1 MKFQRSIIFL
11 LAALFSGFLFA
22 QEIVFSAESTIS
34 WKGVETMTID
44 KSTTKLINF
53 SNAVFPDETQL
64 PFFNKRILA
73 ESNYTYQ
80 VLIQQPV
87 FENASPDELL
97 LLSSKSITN
106 QRIAPTTSMLNLRG
120 TSYLDILISPFVLNN
135 GVIQKL
141 KSFTLVVEKTAK
153 AQKVKAGLLHSF
165 APNSVLASGKF
176 IKIAIVNAGI
186 YRLTYEDLNAMGINP
201 ANVRIFGYG
210 GEVLDQNF
218 ANPMIDDLP
227 ELSIHM
233 EKGSDGVF
241 NSGDYV
247 LFYAKGIQKW
257 SYDRT
262 REMFIHTINSYA
274 TKGYYFVTSDA
285 GVGRKIETKTI
296 TVPQGSPTVTVEEFT
311 DYSVSENELINLANS
326 GKEFYGQKFDERNT
340 NSYVFNFPNIV
351 QSNSTKVRLDVAAS
365 ASVVTSFN
373 IDLDGTQ
380 QKSLQIP
387 KRTDGDGYEKAKAS
401 NGFYTFTPTRD
412 ALNFKLTY
420 NQVVPT
426 SIAYL
431 NYLEVNAQRA
441 LKMSGAFMPFQYI
454 GQLGTNNYCQYKI
467 SDAGANVQIWD
478 ITESHNISR
487 IQTQLVDS
495 KMTFTAPGVDVKNYL
510 AIDPT
515 LASSFPKP
523 EIIGPVANQNIHAM
537 PQAEMIIITNP
548 KFVVQADELA
558 QAHRTIDNLRVNV
571 LTTDQVYNEFSSGT
585 PDATAYRRAVKMFY
599 DRAIKSSTP
608 ADLPKYLLLFGRG
621 TFDNR
626 KLQSSSGDNLIL
638 TYQAD
643 NSLVETLSYV
653 TDDYFGFLDDNE
665 GTQIPSH
672 LLDIGIGRFPVTNTT
687 DAEVVVKKTIDYMK
701 NANMG
706 KWKNQLCFL
715 ADDGDNALHMK
726 QADSIAN
733 TISRNFKSYH
743 VNKIYL
749 DAYNQEISASGET
762 YPVARKQLHDLI
774 AKGLLY
780 LNYTGHA
787 GAQGWSNESVL
798 TTNDVVS
805 FANKILPIWVG
816 ATCNF
821 LQFDLKVISAGEKVV
836 LNPNGGGI
844 GIFSAARPVYAS
856 QNFTVNK
863 YFTENLFKKV
873 NGKHYRVGDVI
884 ALAKNSVGSEI
895 NKLSYVYMGDPALK
909 LAFPTNY
916 NIKTTSIND
925 NVTFG
930 TDTLKAMSVV
940 KVTGEITDANN
951 QLVPGFNGDLSMD
964 VYDKSQR
971 ITTQNNHGDGNLIYS
986 DRPNVLFSGKAA
998 VKNGQFAFTFML
1010 PKDIKYNYGG
1020 GRINYYASNTE
1031 GEEAQ
1036 GFFENFTVGGTNK
1049 NAVLETDG
1057 PEIKL
1062 FLNTENFK
1070 SGDKVNESPLLI
1082 AQLKDVSG
1090 VNKVGSGIGHDL
1102 LITIDNEPMQSKVL
1116 NDYFETKAN
1125 SYSEGSLRYK
1135 LNNLAEGKH
1144 TITFKAWDLLNNSA
1158 SETIEFEVVN
1168 GLQPVIFNIYN
1179 YPNPVKTATNIV
1191 VEHDRPEAILNTLI
1205 EIFDLSGRKIW
1216 QFEQSNADNVQ
1227 WDLRGAD
1234 GIKVKSGI
1242 YFYKV
1247 SISTNNSEVYSK
1259 TNKMLLL
1266 EK

>member
-1 MKFQRSIIFL
+1 F
-11 LAALFSGFLFA
+11 FSGLLFA
-22 QEIVFSAESTIS
+22 QEIVFTAETTIT
-34 WKGVETMTID
+34 WKGVETMSMGN
-44 KSTTKLINF
+44 STTKLINF

-64 PFFNKRILA
+64 PYFNKRITA
-73 ESNYTYQ
+73 EPNYTYQ
-80 VLIQQPV
+80 VIIQQPV
-87 FENASPDELL
+87 FENVSSEELQV
-97 LLSSKSITN
+97 LSSKSIAN
-106 QRIAPTTSMLNLRG
+106 QSIISTTSILNLRG

-141 KSFTLVVEKTAK
+141 KSFTLEVQKTAK
-153 AQKVKAGLLHSF
+153 TQKVKSNISHTYAS
-165 APNSVLASGKF
+165 NSVLASGKF
-176 IKIAIVNAGI
+176 IKIAVVNAGV

-218 ANPMIDDLP
+218 ANPILDDLP
-227 ELSIHM
+227 ELAIQM

-285 GVGRKIETKTI
+285 GVGKKIETKAI
-296 TVPQGSPTVTVEEFT
+296 TVPQGSPIVPVEEFT

-351 QSNSTKVRLDVAAS
+351 QTNSTKVRLDVAGA
-365 ASVVTSFN
+365 ASVVTSFT
-373 IDLDGTQ
+373 IDLDGAQ

-387 KRTDGDGYEKAKAS
+387 KRTDGDFYEKAKAS

-412 ALNFKLTY
+412 VLNLKLTY

-431 NYLEVNAQRA
+431 NYIEVNAQRA
-441 LKMSGAFMPFQYI
+441 LKMSGAYMPFQYT
-454 GQLGTNNYCQYKI
+454 GQLGTNNYCEYKL

-478 ITESHNISR
+478 ITEAHNISR
-487 IQTQLVDS
+487 VQTQVIDS
-495 KMTFTAPGVDVKNYL
+495 KTTFTAPGIDLKNYL

-515 LASSFPKP
+515 IASSFPKP
-523 EIIGPVANQNIHAM
+523 EIIGQVTNQNIHAM

-548 KFVVQADELA
+548 KFVVQAEELA
-558 QAHRTIDNLRVNV
+558 QAHRTIDNLRVNIF
-571 LTTDQVYNEFSSGT
+571 TTDQVYNEFSSGT

-599 DRAIKSSTP
+599 DRALKSSTP
-608 ADLPKYLLLFGRG
+608 VDLPKYLLLFGRG

-672 LLDIGIGRFPVTNTT
+672 LLDVGIGRFPVTNTT
-687 DAEVVVKKTIDYMK
+687 DAENVVKKTIDYMK
-701 NANMG
+701 NTNMG

-733 TISRNFKSYH
+733 TISRNFKSYQ

-787 GAQGWSNESVL
+787 GAQGWSNESVM

-805 FANKILPIWVG
+805 FTNKILPIWVG
-816 ATCNF
+816 ATCDF
-821 LQFDLKVISAGEKVV
+821 LQFDLKVVSAGEKVV

-863 YFTENLFKKV
+863 YFTENLFKKI
-873 NGKHYRVGDVI
+873 NGIHYRVGDAI

-895 NKLSYVYMGDPALK
+895 NKLSYIYMGDPALK
-909 LAFPTNY
+909 LAFPTDY
-916 NIKTTSIND
+916 NVKTTTIN
-925 NVTFG
+925 NNTTFG

-940 KVTGEITDANN
+940 NVTGEIIDSNN
-951 QLVPGFNGDLSMD
+951 QSVPTFNGDLSMD
-964 VYDKSQR
+964 VYDKLQR
-971 ITTQNNHGDGNLIYS
+971 ITTQNNHGDGNLVYS

-1031 GEEAQ
+1031 SEEAQ
-1036 GFFENFTVGGTNK
+1036 GYFENFIVGGTNK
-1049 NAVLETDG
+1049 NAVLETNG

-1062 FLNTENFK
+1062 YLNSENFK
-1070 SGDKVNESPLLI
+1070 SGDKTNESPLLI

-1090 VNKVGSGIGHDL
+1090 INKVGSGIGHDL

-1116 NDYFETKAN
+1116 NDYFETAAN

-1135 LNNLAEGKH
+1135 LNDLTEGKH

-1158 SETIEFEVVN
+1158 SETIEFEVIN
-1168 GLQPVIFNIYN
+1168 GLQPVIFNVYN
-1179 YPNPVKTATNIV
+1179 YQKEGEIV
-1191 VEHDRPEAILNTLI
+1191 SHIKVLHDRPETILNTLI

-1216 QFEQSNADNVQ
+1216 HFTQNNADEIQ
-1227 WDLRGAD
+1227 WDFRGID
-1234 GIKVKSGI
+1234 GIKVKSGV
-1242 YFYKV
+1242 YFYKI

-1259 TNKMLLL
+1259 SNKIFVL